1 MKITKFII
9 ILAILVAIPF
19 TLKLKA
25 QDFGQHQSLFTDIK
39 AHQVGDILTVIVSE
53 KNRASS
59 QVTNK
64 TEKTTKGDASGGP
77 GIGPVSFFPLFS
89 ADMKSKTT
97 FDGKGSNS
105 RAQSLEAKL
114 SVTVTA
120 VRPNGDLIIEGSRTV
135 NVSGEKE
142 TITLSGTV
150 RSKDISPDNT
160 IMSYLIADAQIQNTG
175 KGNLTTATRPGF
187 IMRILKWIF

>member
-1 MKITKFII
+1 MKISKFLI
-9 ILAILVAIPF
+9 ILAILIAIPF
-19 TLKLKA
+19 TLKIKA
-25 QDFGQHQSLFTDIK
+25 QNFGQHQSLFSDIK
-39 AHQVGDILTVIVSE
+39 AHLVGDILTVIVSE
-53 KNRASS
+53 NNRATS
-59 QVTNK
+59 QITNK

-89 ADMKSKTT
+89 ADMQSKTT
-97 FDGKGSNS
+97 FNAKGAKT
-105 RAQSLEAKL
+105 RIQSLEAKL

-120 VRPNGDLIIEGSRTV
+120 IRPNGDLIIEGSRTV

-150 RSKDISPDNT
+150 RPKDISPDNT
-160 IMSYLIADAQIQNTG
+160 IMSYLIADALIQNTG
-175 KGNLTTATRPGF
+175 KGPNTTATRPGF